1 MLEVIYKTKV
11 YLKQVVLFLV
21 IGTNFVFAQ
30 SDEVYPINPVLHEL
44 IFKDQMIDIFPK
56 MTPIY
61 VYKVDD
67 EYRLTSP
74 LLKINTKLR
83 KLKRESEEALIEGY
97 FVISERYD
105 DFDLKHPLIVSYN
118 YYSKIASKQKLKSL
132 LRKEG
137 AKRLNRNSSSNNYG
151 SKAITLMSQ
160 DIAGTNLSLNIDG
173 NISISGKLIFEDKDL
188 VNLNSKDSKSW
199 DLDID
204 QTQRFNIEG
213 KVGEKLSI

>member
-30 SDEVYPINPVLHEL
+30 SDEVYPISPVLHEL
-44 IFKDQMIDIFPK
+44 IFKDQMIDLFPK

-83 KLKRESEEALIEGY
+83 KLK
-97 FVISERYD
+97 F
-105 DFDLKHPLIVSYN
+105 
-118 YYSKIASKQKLKSL
+118 
-132 LRKEG
+132 KE
-137 AKRLNRNSSSNNYG
+137 LF
-151 SKAITLMSQ
+151 L
-160 DIAGTNLSLNIDG
+160 
-173 NISISGKLIFEDKDL
+173 E
-188 VNLNSKDSKSW
+188 
-199 DLDID
+199 
-204 QTQRFNIEG
+204 
-213 KVGEKLSI
+213 